1 MWDEVGADL
10 NVIKGGGACHLREKV
25 LAEAAEKFILVA
37 DAQKDSALL
46 GTNWRAGVSIKVVL
60 FTWAKVMSN
69 IQLMGCWNPS
79 LLNMKTPSRHIAIQ
93 EWRGS
98 MTITHRDGLIHKN
111 PDGLSRWALPNDK
124 DNPAF
129 DEEVIVREVPIMAIV

>member
-69 IQLMGCWNPS
+69 IQLMGCWNP
-79 LLNMKTPSRHIAIQ
+79 
-93 EWRGS
+93 
-98 MTITHRDGLIHKN
+98 
-111 PDGLSRWALPNDK
+111 
-124 DNPAF
+124 
-129 DEEVIVREVPIMAIV
+129 